1 MPMSKHQNKENES
14 FDKNIRMKLEDHPM
28 DFDPAAWEAME
39 KKLDLEVGNT
49 GMPGQFWKYFGL
61 FGLLLLLSFSGWWFL
76 SDDASVRATE
86 NLSEYQQGKEY
97 SSAESLAADS
107 SEGTYL
113 TSSSRKKEIEQQEN
127 QNRGSKQLQDKE
139 EVPQKSA
146 RATSVSSEITEP
158 GKVVQ
163 GRGSVKEI
171 QEEKENPLETNTGY
185 ASIAGNGSISKQKVS
200 GKSGEAEVDFSSKQ
214 QQLSPLGSSLSDTN
228 HKRPQEESI
237 DKAFIPIE
245 QEAEESMEIKRVNND
260 SLNEEA
266 AGASQTFINVGKKRD
281 LVNITFFQAQKRNWE
296 PLAILGE
303 QQSSSLAKKAIK
315 LESTASEVV
324 IPEEGE
330 KIRKGFPLSVS
341 FSVAPDFTGTGQ
353 RGSSKFGAGVG
364 VFLEYEF
371 LPNWALLSGA
381 FYSQKNY
388 LADNSFSPYGK
399 SWDYRRA
406 PDFIDA
412 SCGVI
417 DIPLNLRYYFFN
429 KSRHSVFLSAGA
441 SSYIM
446 KSEDY
451 TYVYEDYGYD
461 DYTYSVDNQ
470 NKHFMA
476 IYNLSFGYHRSLGQH
491 WSLQLEP
498 FIKVPAKGVGI
509 GAVKLNSMGAFV
521 HLNYKIGR

>member
-14 FDKNIRMKLEDHPM
+14 FDKKIRMKLEDHPM

-49 GMPGQFWKYFGL
+49 SMPGQFWKYFGL
-61 FGLLLLLSFSGWWFL
+61 FGLLLLLSFSGWWLL
-76 SDDASVRATE
+76 SDDASLRASA
-86 NLSEYQQGKEY
+86 NSSEYQQDKEY
-97 SSAESLAADS
+97 RSAESLAADS

-113 TSSSRKKEIEQQEN
+113 TSGSLGKEIEQQEN
-127 QNRGSKQLQDKE
+127 RGLKQVQAKE

-146 RATSVSSEITEP
+146 RATSVFSEITEP

-200 GKSGEAEVDFSSKQ
+200 GKSGEAEVDFSNKQ
-214 QQLSPLGSSLSDTN
+214 QQLSPLGFNLSGTN
-228 HKRPQEESI
+228 HKRSLEESL
-237 DKAFIPIE
+237 DKAFVSIE
-245 QEAEESMEIKRVNND
+245 KETEEAIEVKRNYND

-266 AGASQTFINVGKKRD
+266 AGDSQTFINVKEKGS
-281 LVNITFFQAQKRNWE
+281 LANNTIFQAQKRKWE
-296 PLAILGE
+296 PLVILGE
-303 QQSSSLAKKAIK
+303 RHSALLAKKAVK
-315 LESTASEVV
+315 LESTASEIV
-324 IPEEGE
+324 IPEEGI
-330 KIRKGFPLSVS
+330 KIRKRSPLSVS
-341 FSVAPDFTGTGQ
+341 FTVAPDFTGTGQ

-399 SWDYRRA
+399 SLDYRRA

-429 KSRHSVFLSAGA
+429 KSRHRVFLSAGA
-441 SSYIM
+441 SSYMM

-451 TYVYEDYGYD
+451 TYVYEGYGYD
-461 DYTYSVDNQ
+461 DYTYSVDDQ
-470 NKHFMA
+470 NKHFLA
-476 IYNLSFGYHRSLGQH
+476 IYNLSFGYQRSLGQH

-509 GAVKLNSMGAFV
+509 GAVKLNSIGAFL

>member
-1 MPMSKHQNKENES
+1 MSKHQNKENES

-28 DFDPAAWEAME
+28 DFDPAAWVAME
-39 KKLDLEVGNT
+39 KKLDLEGGNT
-49 GMPGQFWKYFGL
+49 GIPGQYWKFFGL
-61 FGLLLLLSFSGWWFL
+61 FGLLLLLSFSGWWLL
-76 SDDASVRATE
+76 SDDVSVQATA
-86 NLSEYQQGKEY
+86 NSSKYQQGKEY

-107 SEGTYL
+107 SEDFYL
-113 TSSSRKKEIEQQEN
+113 NSHSREKEIEKEEK
-127 QNRGSKQLQDKE
+127 RGLKQVPGKE
-139 EVPQKSA
+139 EVPQKNA
-146 RATSVSSEITEP
+146 RTTFSKITEAV
-158 GKVVQ
+158 KVVKD
-163 GRGSVKEI
+163 GGSVEEK
-171 QEEKENPLETNTGY
+171 QEEKENQLKTNAGY
-185 ASIAGNGSISKQKVS
+185 ASIAGNGLISKQKVS
-200 GKSGEAEVDFSSKQ
+200 GKSDEAEVDFSNKQ
-214 QQLSPLGSSLSDTN
+214 HQLFSLGSSISGTN
-228 HKRPQEESI
+228 HKGSQEESI
-237 DKAFIPIE
+237 DKAPIPIE
-245 QEAEESMEIKRVNND
+245 KEAEEAIEVNRKKND
-260 SLNEEA
+260 SLNKET
-266 AGASQTFINVGKKRD
+266 AGDNQKFINVGERKN
-281 LVNITFFQAQKRNWE
+281 LANLTFFHAQKRKWK
-296 PLAILGE
+296 PLVVLGE
-303 QQSSSLAKKAIK
+303 QHSPSLAKKAVK
-315 LESTASEVV
+315 LDSNTSEID
-324 IPEEGE
+324 IPDEGI

-341 FSVAPDFTGTGQ
+341 LSVAPDFTGIGQ

-371 LPNWALLSGA
+371 LPNWAVISGA

-399 SWDYRRA
+399 AWDYRRA

-429 KSRHSVFLSAGA
+429 KSRHRVFLGAGA

-451 TYVYEDYGYD
+451 TYVYEGYGYD

-470 NKHFMA
+470 NKHFLA
-476 IYNLSFGYHRSLGQH
+476 IYNLSFGYQRSLGQH

-521 HLNYKIGR
+521 HLNYKLGR